1 MGTIDSLCAA
11 LDEVAIARNVG
22 IAHDEA
28 RAAYTLNKNTV
39 SNFEE
44 FNNLLADYYR
54 YHISHCVVQGGSV
67 ANFEAVGRAS
77 EILEAAYKRQGQ
89 NLMSVYKDAQDGTNG
104 GMRIILDML
113 AEQLK
118 EESVE
123 RYIRHVFNSHV
134 DPTTWSQKVDIISQF
149 INRNQHILGAS
160 IDSVHPDR
168 YAQNYDELIKAF
180 MNALKRSSKIFRK
193 Y

>member
-44 FNNLLADYYR
+44 FNNLLANYYR
-54 YHISHCVVQGGSV
+54 HHVSRCVVQGGSV
-67 ANFEAVGRAS
+67 AHFEAAGRAS
-77 EILEAAYKRQGQ
+77 EILEAAFRRQGH
-89 NLMSVYKDAQDGTNG
+89 NLMSAYRDAQDGTNG
-104 GMRIILDML
+104 GMRIILDVL

-123 RYIRHVFNSHV
+123 RYVRHAFNSHV
-134 DPTTWSQKVDIISQF
+134 DPTSWPQKVDIISQF
-149 INRNQHILGAS
+149 ISRNQHILGPS
-160 IDSVHPDR
+160 IDSVHPER

>member
-54 YHISHCVVQGGSV
+54 YHISRCVVQGGRI
-67 ANFEAVGRAS
+67 ANFEAAGKAS
-77 EILEAAYKRQGQ
+77 EILEAAYKRQGH
-89 NLMSVYKDAQDGTNG
+89 NLMSVYKDAQDGTSG
-104 GMRIILDML
+104 GMRIILDAL

-123 RYIRHVFNSHV
+123 RYIRHAFNSHV
-134 DPTTWSQKVDIISQF
+134 DPTSWPQKVDIISQF
-149 INRNQHILGAS
+149 ISRNQHILGPS
-160 IDSVHPDR
+160 IDSAHPER